1 MKNGTSTHIDD
12 DEISTILRH
21 FRPKPGFISSASS
34 SKGHEWMKSGSSSS
48 AKKQQKYN
56 RGYTS
61 VQYIAPTSNDDS
73 SEQGKIRLSYLH
85 THQIMQN
92 DNQSLITFEIS
103 VVTKVVTCVDCNAPT
118 KSLSEG
124 IQLQLNKLLCNEL
137 STTNTKDTATATN
150 TSTSS
155 ITNNSSPSLFLI
167 ASQLLQLLNNNFQI
181 TISSF
186 DDNIECCK
194 DESFNKL
201 VSRVVSNHTTVI
213 DLNACVMIDV
223 QTLLMRCA
231 AAGRNRSKVCTPVP
245 VEFNTSSSGGD
256 DALSHRIFRA
266 SNQLYMNGFRG
277 QSQQQQ
283 MMEQQYNDKS
293 EDAKTLL
300 MFLLS
305 LPWTSGSRLDN
316 SSTSSSTATTTSSKS
331 KVAKLTININT
342 ALGSPSPS
350 FTAHAN
356 KYGTITAYHGTKIES
371 TWSIINHGLI
381 NLSYHGS
388 LSANGAMLGEGVYLS
403 SSKQV
408 AEYFAQSAAQ
418 GPVPVLASAFQHE
431 CILHLLCLGN
441 VDISD
446 LEPLNSYDI
455 TCLPVFEATIIKP
468 STSTSGDEKV
478 GSSSNTA
485 NNKASQ
491 NPTIQ
496 DGKYYVCKDSEYIR
510 LTKLHLTIEL
520 RKKTSIL
527 SWITTSSSISLPLIV
542 VVIALLLH
550 CFG

>member
-1 MKNGTSTHIDD
+1 MNNDTTGTYVDD

-21 FRPKPGFISSASS
+21 FRPKPGFVSSNA
-34 SKGHEWMKSGSSSS
+34 SKGHEWMKSGSGSRGAAS
-48 AKKQQKYN
+48 QKNKEWYN

-61 VQYIAPTSNDDS
+61 VQYIVPESNDSDG
-73 SEQGKIRLSYLH
+73 GKIRLTYLH
-85 THQIMQN
+85 IHQIMQN
-92 DNQSLITFEIS
+92 NNQSSIPIFLTFEIS
-103 VVTKVVTCVDCNAPT
+103 VNTRLVTCVDCNAPT
-118 KSLSEG
+118 KAISES
-124 IQLQLNKLLCNEL
+124 IQLQLNNLCNEM
-137 STTNTKDTATATN
+137 STTKDTATSTN

-155 ITNNSSPSLFLI
+155 ITNNISHPSLFLI
-167 ASQLLQLLNNNFQI
+167 ASQLLQLLNNNFPI
-181 TISSF
+181 ISQL
-186 DDNIECCK
+186 DDGISK
-194 DESFNKL
+194 RGESFETL
-201 VSRVVSNHTTVI
+201 VSRVVNKNAPSVI
-213 DLNACVMIDV
+213 DLNACDMIDV

-245 VEFNTSSSGGD
+245 VEFNTSSSVGND
-256 DALSHRIFRA
+256 DALSHRIFKA
-266 SNQLYMNGFRG
+266 TNQLYINGFRG
-277 QSQQQQ
+277 QTPQQMQQQ
-283 MMEQQYNDKS
+283 NDKS
-293 EDAKTLL
+293 EDAKTFLT
-300 MFLLS
+300 FLLS
-305 LPWTSGSRLDN
+305 LPWMGSSRLVN
-316 SSTSSSTATTTSSKS
+316 SSTSTTATSSKS

-356 KYGTITAYHGTKIES
+356 KYGTIQAYHGTKIES

-418 GPVPVLASAFQHE
+418 SPVPALASAFQHE

-468 STSTSGDEKV
+468 SITGDENI
-478 GSSSNTA
+478 GSSSTA
-485 NNKASQ
+485 AKNKGSK

-527 SWITTSSSISLPLIV
+527 SWIISSRLSLPLIV
-542 VVIALLLH
+542 VAIALLLH

>member
-21 FRPKPGFISSASS
+21 FRPKPGFISSASA
-34 SKGHEWMKSGSSSS
+34 SKGHEWMKSGSSSR

-61 VQYIAPTSNDDS
+61 VQYIAPKSNNDDS
-73 SEQGKIRLSYLH
+73 SIDQGKIRLTYLH
-85 THQIMQN
+85 THHNIQN
-92 DNQSLITFEIS
+92 NNQSSIPIFLTFEIS
-103 VVTKVVTCVDCNAPT
+103 VNTRGVTCVDCNAPT
-118 KSLSEG
+118 KSMSES
-124 IQLQLNKLLCNEL
+124 IQLQLNKLCNEL
-137 STTNTKDTATATN
+137 STTKDTTTN
-150 TSTSS
+150 S
-155 ITNNSSPSLFLI
+155 NPSLFLV
-167 ASQLLQLLNNNFQI
+167 ASQLLQLLNDNFP
-181 TISSF
+181 TPPF
-186 DDNIECCK
+186 DHNIDDKTFET
-194 DESFNKL
+194 L
-201 VSRVVSNHTTVI
+201 VSRVDNRSNVI
-213 DLNACVMIDV
+213 NLNTCDMIDV

-245 VEFNTSSSGGD
+245 VEFNTSSSGND

-266 SNQLYMNGFRG
+266 SNQLYLNGFRG
-277 QSQQQQ
+277 QQQQ
-283 MMEQQYNDKS
+283 MQQQNDKS

-300 MFLLS
+300 TFLLS
-305 LPWTSGSRLDN
+305 LPCTGGSRLVN
-316 SSTSSSTATTTSSKS
+316 SSISSTAAATTATSSKS

-418 GPVPVLASAFQHE
+418 GPVPALASAFQHE

-468 STSTSGDEKV
+468 SISSSGDDEKIE
-478 GSSSNTA
+478 SSTT
-485 NNKASQ
+485 NNKASK

-520 RKKTSIL
+520 RKKTSIWT
-527 SWITTSSSISLPLIV
+527 WITSRLSLPLIV
-542 VVIALLLH
+542 VVIALLWMMIR
-550 CFG
+550 

>member
-1 MKNGTSTHIDD
+1 MNNGTSTHVDD

-124 IQLQLNKLLCNEL
+124 IQLQLNKLLCNEM
-137 STTNTKDTATATN
+137 STTTTKDTATAT
-150 TSTSS
+150 S

-167 ASQLLQLLNNNFQI
+167 ASQLLQLLNNNFPATSQLDDD
-181 TISSF
+181 TSKRGESF
-186 DDNIECCK
+186 D
-194 DESFNKL
+194 KL
-201 VSRVVSNHTTVI
+201 VSRVANNNTTTT
-213 DLNACVMIDV
+213 NKEASMHSMIDI

-245 VEFNTSSSGGD
+245 VEFNTFSGND
-256 DALSHRIFRA
+256 DALSHRIFGA
-266 SNQLYMNGFRG
+266 SNQLYMQGFRG
-277 QSQQQQ
+277 QQQTQQQ
-283 MMEQQYNDKS
+283 NDKS
-293 EDAKTLL
+293 DAKTLL
-300 MFLLS
+300 SFLLS
-305 LPWTSGSRLDN
+305 LPWTSGSRLVN
-316 SSTSSSTATTTSSKS
+316 SNTSSSTATTATTSSKS

-356 KYGTITAYHGTKIES
+356 KYGTIQAFHGTKIES

-418 GPVPVLASAFQHE
+418 GPVPALASAFQHE

-510 LTKLHLTIEL
+510 LTNLHLTIEL
-520 RKKTSIL
+520 RKKTSL
-527 SWITTSSSISLPLIV
+527 WTWITSSRISLPLIV
-542 VVIALLLH
+542 VVIALLWMMMTR
-550 CFG
+550 

>member
-1 MKNGTSTHIDD
+1 MNNDTTRTYVDD

-21 FRPKPGFISSASS
+21 FRPKPGFISTASA
-34 SKGHEWMKSGSSSS
+34 SKGHEWMKSGSSRGG
-48 AKKQQKYN
+48 KNQQKYN

-61 VQYIAPTSNDDS
+61 VQYIAPESNDSDR
-73 SEQGKIRLSYLH
+73 GKIRLSYLH
-85 THQIMQN
+85 THHIMQN
-92 DNQSLITFEIS
+92 NNQSSIPIFLTFEIS
-103 VVTKVVTCVDCNAPT
+103 VNTRLIACSDCNAPT
-118 KSLSEG
+118 TAMSES
-124 IQLQLNKLLCNEL
+124 IQSQLNKLCNEL
-137 STTNTKDTATATN
+137 STTKDTATTAAN
-150 TSTSS
+150 TSTL
-155 ITNNSSPSLFLI
+155 ITNKSSPSLFLI
-167 ASQLLQLLNNNFQI
+167 ASQLLQLLNNNFP
-181 TISSF
+181 TISQLDDDTSKRGESF
-186 DDNIECCK
+186 D
-194 DESFNKL
+194 KL
-201 VSRVVSNHTTVI
+201 VSRVANNNTTTT
-213 DLNACVMIDV
+213 NKEASMHSMIDI

-231 AAGRNRSKVCTPVP
+231 ASGRNRNKVCTPVP
-245 VEFNTSSSGGD
+245 VEFNTFSGND
-256 DALSHRIFRA
+256 DALSHRIFGA
-266 SNQLYMNGFRG
+266 SNQLYIHGFRG
-277 QSQQQQ
+277 QQQQ
-283 MMEQQYNDKS
+283 MIQQQNDKS
-293 EDAKTLL
+293 EEAKTLL
-300 MFLLS
+300 TFLLS
-305 LPWTSGSRLDN
+305 LPWTGGSRLVN
-316 SSTSSSTATTTSSKS
+316 SSISSSSTSSSTTSSKS

-418 GPVPVLASAFQHE
+418 SPVPALASSFQHE

-468 STSTSGDEKV
+468 SSSTSGED
-478 GSSSNTA
+478 GLSSTTTTSNKSTSNA
-485 NNKASQ
+485 

-510 LTKLHLTIEL
+510 LTNLHLTIEL
-520 RKKTSIL
+520 RKKTSIW
-527 SWITTSSSISLPLIV
+527 SWITPSSTSLPLIV
-542 VVIALLLH
+542 IVIALLWIMMTR
-550 CFG
+550 